1 MIGLSLLLVDPSQG
15 FLQSPPLT
23 SRISSTRSTSSNLFA
38 TNGRP
43 SHEENLELLT
53 HVVAARKIRQDRD
66 EFSNLNDHDDAIIC
80 QGLEARQRLVTN
92 NLGLV
97 HFCVTDI
104 VGKKQKLKSLSRDDL
119 VQEGSIGLAKAVD
132 RWDPEIGGRFS
143 TFAVYWIRAAILRG
157 IAQRD
162 EIVRVP
168 EHVSTDV
175 RKVDRAERE
184 TVTNLAE
191 QTGLSPKQLKRVQAV
206 RQWRQKGTLSYE
218 SWMDTGKELTEARD
232 DYEEE
237 SVARR
242 AALQETLQ
250 KFLRPKEVEALSWRY
265 GLVRDYVAEAEAA
278 ILGDGGKW
286 GEAMSFSQVGQK
298 MQVSAEYGRK
308 LCHRALEKLRAAAEQ
323 GALEPNF
330 LAL

>member
-1 MIGLSLLLVDPSQG
+1 MIGLSLLLTDPSQG
-15 FLQSPPLT
+15 FVQSPPLT
-23 SRISSTRSTSSNLFA
+23 SRIASTRSARSNLFA
-38 TNGRP
+38 AEGRP
-43 SHEENLELLT
+43 SHENNLELLT
-53 HVVAARKIRQDRD
+53 QVVAARKLRQDRD
-66 EFSNLNDHDDAIIC
+66 EFSDLSDHDDAVIC

-104 VGKKQKLKSLSRDDL
+104 VGKKQKLKLLSRDDL
-119 VQEGSIGLAKAVD
+119 VQEGSIGLARAVD

-168 EHVSTDV
+168 EHVSTAV

-184 TVTNLAE
+184 TGTNLAE
-191 QTGLSPKQLKRVQAV
+191 HTGLSPKQLQRVQAV

-218 SWMDTGKELTEARD
+218 SWMRTGKDLTEAQD
-232 DYEEE
+232 DEEE
-237 SVARR
+237 SVARQ

-286 GEAMSFSQVGQK
+286 GEAMSFTQVGQK